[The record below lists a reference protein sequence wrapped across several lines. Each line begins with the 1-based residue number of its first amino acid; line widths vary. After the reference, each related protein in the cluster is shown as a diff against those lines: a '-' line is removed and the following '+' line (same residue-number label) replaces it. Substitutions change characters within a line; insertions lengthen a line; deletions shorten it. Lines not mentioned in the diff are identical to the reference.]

1 MTWRQMRMLEI
12 GFERDLELVER
23 ELPVPTGSQILV
35 AIEACGVCYRDTID
49 RSGRFAF
56 IQTPITPGHE
66 AVGRVTAVG
75 PDVSEWQIGDRV
87 ASMHRDFCGSCKRC
101 LVGEISLCPFAA
113 SVLGLLIDGAYSSHV
128 LAPERCFYAMPNE
141 IPSAMA
147 AVLHCTYGTAYRGLT
162 RWAGV
167 VPGQRVL
174 ITGANGG
181 VGAAAIQ
188 IARRLGADVVACVR
202 RTEQAAYVEQLGA
215 SEILVSADAH
225 FHRQLANRVDAAL
238 ECVGEPTFNA
248 ALRCLKVGGRIV
260 VIGNVVENRAAL
272 NLGYVITNGL
282 SLHGSS
288 GATRLD
294 MAALLDLH
302 QQTPLETITHQEH
315 SLLEADQAQRRLLR
329 GDLRGRIVLRP

>member
-1 MTWRQMRMLEI
+1 MTWRQMRMLET
-12 GFERDLELVER
+12 GFERDLELSER
-23 ELPVPTGSQILV
+23 ELPTPTGTQLLV
-35 AIEACGVCYRDTID
+35 EVEACGVCYRDTID

-66 AVGRVTAVG
+66 AVGRVSAIG
-75 PDVSEWQIGDRV
+75 PDVSEWRVGDRV
-87 ASMHRDFCGSCKRC
+87 ASMHRDFCGSCEAC
-101 LVGEISLCPFAA
+101 LAGDISLCPFSA
-113 SVLGLLIDGAYSSHV
+113 SVLGLLIDGGYSSHL
-128 LAPERCFYAMPNE
+128 LAPERCFYAMPAE

-147 AVLHCTYGTAYRGLT
+147 AVLHCTYGTAYRGLA

-167 VPGQRVL
+167 SPGQRVL

-202 RTEQAAYVEQLGA
+202 RPEQAAYVEQLGA
-215 SEILVSADAH
+215 SEVLVSGDAR
-225 FHRQLANRVDAAL
+225 FHRQLSNRVDAAL

-260 VIGNVVENRAAL
+260 VIGNVVERRAEL
-272 NLGYVITNGL
+272 NLGYIITTGL

-302 QQTPLETITHQEH
+302 RQTPLAEITHEEC
-315 SLLEADQAQRRLLR
+315 SLGDADRAQRRLLE